1 MSDLADRI
9 AHLSPEKR
17 ELLELLMAREQ
28 TSQPD
33 NAPASPLPADAAAPP
48 SKALVEAI
56 RSSQYSSYTYVSP
69 HEKKTQTRQLYN
81 LVSNQLNASPFREHA
96 FFLNLGY
103 LPDHHPAY
111 SQIALPEHLLNKNC
125 IRLVLEVIGD
135 CDIHRD
141 VETLD
146 VGCGRGGTIAV
157 LNRYFQPR
165 KTTGVDLSS
174 SAIAFC
180 KEHHGYP
187 TAHFLEGDSENLPF
201 ADASFDVVT
210 NLESSHS
217 YPDVMAFY
225 REVSR
230 VLRAGGYFLYT
241 DLFAVERL
249 EMQLNHLQDNGLR
262 LERRQDIT
270 TNVLLSCDEIGKTH
284 FNAFA
289 KDNDADFMGNLL
301 GVPGSKLYNDMRD
314 GHTTYQ
320 IFKFVKAK

>member
-1 MSDLADRI
+1 
-9 AHLSPEKR
+9 
-17 ELLELLMAREQ
+17 
-28 TSQPD
+28 
-33 NAPASPLPADAAAPP
+33 
-48 SKALVEAI
+48 
-56 RSSQYSSYTYVSP
+56 
-69 HEKKTQTRQLYN
+69 
-81 LVSNQLNASPFREHA
+81 
-96 FFLNLGY
+96 
-103 LPDHHPAY
+103 
-111 SQIALPEHLLNKNC
+111 
-125 IRLVLEVIGD
+125 LEVIGD
-135 CDIHRD
+135 CDIHRE

-165 KTTGVDLSS
+165 KTTGIDLSS

-180 KEHHGYP
+180 KRHHHYP
-187 TAHFLEGDSENLPF
+187 NAHFLEGDSEHLPF

-217 YPDVMAFY
+217 YPDVTAFY

-241 DLFAVERL
+241 DLFAVNRL
-249 EMQLNHLQDNGLR
+249 EQQLHHLQAQGLD

-270 TNVLLSCDEIGKTH
+270 PNVLLSCDEIGKTH

-289 KDNDADFMGNLL
+289 KDNDADFMGNFL

-314 GHTTYQ
+314 GQTTYQ
-320 IFKFVKAK
+320 IFKFKKTRDSERLG

>member
-1 MSDLADRI
+1 MSDLSERI

-28 TSQPD
+28 TT
-33 NAPASPLPADAAAPP
+33 APHDTASAPLVEDAAPP
-48 SKALVEAI
+48 SKALVDAI
-56 RSSQYSSYTYVSP
+56 RSSQYSTYTYASS

-81 LVSNQLNASPFREHA
+81 LVSQQLNASPFREHA

-103 LPDHHPAY
+103 LPDHHPTY
-111 SQIALPEHLLNKNC
+111 SQIELPEHLLNKNC

-135 CDIHRD
+135 CDIRRD
-141 VETLD
+141 TETLD
-146 VGCGRGGTIAV
+146 VGCGRGGTISV

-165 KTTGVDLSS
+165 KTTGVDLSAT
-174 SAIAFC
+174 AIAFC
-180 KEHHGYP
+180 KRYHHYP
-187 TAHFLEGDSENLPF
+187 NAHFLEGDSENLPF

-217 YPDVMAFY
+217 YPDVTAFY
-225 REVSR
+225 RGVAR
-230 VLRAGGYFLYT
+230 VLRAGGHFLYT
-241 DLFAVERL
+241 DVFAVDRL
-249 EMQLNHLQDNGLR
+249 ELKLNQLQNEGLY

-270 TNVLLSCDEIGKTH
+270 SNVLLSCDEIGRTH

-289 KDNDADFMGNLL
+289 KDNDADFMGNFL

-320 IFKFVKAK
+320 IFKFVKAS